1 MSRRNTIRYIYVCSR
16 SEFEEE
22 QPQTTSLMMSA
33 HVVFGTI
40 IFMISLH
47 NIIVYIYNNII
58 YNVVR
63 RKQPIKIFCLNFRAG
78 RK

>member
-40 IFMISLH
+40 IFMISSH
-47 NIIVYIYNNII
+47 NIIVYNY
-58 YNVVR
+58 V
-63 RKQPIKIFCLNFRAG
+63 
-78 RK
+78 